1 MKILVLSDSHGNTE
15 NILCAIE
22 RTNPDLLIFLGDG
35 LRDLQA
41 VEEQFPTLRIESVP
55 GNCDLFSHDAPERL
69 LVEGGV
75 TILACHGHA
84 YGVKGGYLDIA
95 AAARERGADV
105 VLFGHTHRVHC
116 ETHNR
121 LTMLNPGSI
130 GDYRFPSYGVLTVE
144 NGRCSADTFLLSS
157 L

>member
-1 MKILVLSDSHGNTE
+1 MKILVLSDSHGNSD
-15 NILCAIE
+15 NMICAVE
-22 RTNPDLLIFLGDG
+22 RTSPDLLVFLGDG
-35 LRDLQA
+35 LRDLRA
-41 VEEQFPTLRIESVP
+41 VEERFPALRIESVP

-69 LVEGGV
+69 LSEGGM

-84 YGVKGGYLDIA
+84 YGVKSGYLGIA

-105 VLFGHTHRVHC
+105 VLFGHTHRVCC
-116 ETHNR
+116 EMHNG

-130 GDYRFPSYGVLTVE
+130 GDYRFPSYGILVIE
-144 NGRCSADTFLLSS
+144 GGACNADTFLLSN